1 MCRTLIDG
9 PVRSAIA
16 KVRQIDTTSST
27 PAAARR
33 VSSPPARETRAAVLL
48 LVLSVGARLA
58 WTYLAPNGA
67 NFVDLHVY
75 VSGAASL
82 DHPGTLY
89 GYVYADQ
96 TPDFPLPFTYPPF
109 AAVVFYPLHLVPF
122 GLIALLWQVVT
133 MAALYG
139 AVRISQRLM
148 GAPLR
153 PVISPRCY
161 GRRSPSGSSRCA
173 APLTMGRSTCC

>member
-33 VSSPPARETRAAVLL
+33 DLTTGPGDTRRRAATGPQRRCATRLDLSGAQRRKLRRPARLRERC
-48 LVLSVGARLA
+48 SVPR
-58 WTYLAPNGA
+58 P
-67 NFVDLHVY
+67 
-75 VSGAASL
+75 S
-82 DHPGTLY
+82 GTLY

-173 APLTMGRSTCC
+173 AP